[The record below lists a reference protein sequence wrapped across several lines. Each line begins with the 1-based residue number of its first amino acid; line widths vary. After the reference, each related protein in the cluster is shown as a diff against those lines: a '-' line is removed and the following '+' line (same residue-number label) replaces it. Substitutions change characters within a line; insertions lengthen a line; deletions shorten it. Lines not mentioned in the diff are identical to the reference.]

1 MKYSFL
7 ALALLLPTASVS
19 AWSSSRRELLQQVSS
34 AAAVVLAAP
43 LPSSAGLLDDFGTD
57 PDKIV
62 QKEAP
67 PPVVAVTRKGE
78 SGIDPTLKGCKY
90 RNWSVVAITV
100 RAFSRRVLT
109 FLQPTIIRLP
119 RNDTSPESLE

>member
-1 MKYSFL
+1 MTLKYSIL
-7 ALALLLPTASVS
+7 ALALLLPTVSVS
-19 AWSSSRRELLQQVSS
+19 AWSSSRREFLQQVFS
-34 AAAVVLAAP
+34 AAAAAAVLAAP

-67 PPVVAVTRKGE
+67 PPVAAVARKGE

-90 RNWSVVAITV
+90 
-100 RAFSRRVLT
+100 
-109 FLQPTIIRLP
+109 
-119 RNDTSPESLE
+119 

>member
-1 MKYSFL
+1 MKYSLL
-7 ALALLLPTASVS
+7 ALALLLPTVS

-67 PPVVAVTRKGE
+67 PPLVGVAKKGE
-78 SGIDPTLKGCKY
+78 AGIDPTLKGCQY
-90 RNWSVVAITV
+90 EN
-100 RAFSRRVLT
+100 
-109 FLQPTIIRLP
+109 
-119 RNDTSPESLE
+119 